1 MITKEEIDQ
10 LDDAVR
16 LPLPTRW
23 ADGGAYL
30 GDSVFVNVSILLPR
44 LLKSYRQQMK
54 QLVEKDATIAKMRG
68 SLEELL
74 NCPMDVDQRTVT
86 PDECSET
93 NPNHVVVGLSVAFPK
108 ILKARQCL

>member
-54 QLVEKDATIAKMRG
+54 QLVEKDATIAKMREC
-68 SLEELL
+68 LEYFAQFEVPDNAEDLDFQTADL
-74 NCPMDVDQRTVT
+74 N
-86 PDECSET
+86 
-93 NPNHVVVGLSVAFPK
+93 FPK
-108 ILKARQCL
+108 YLRKARQCL